1 MNIKNSFLVLVVISA
16 LAFANKSTAQ
26 QIGLKSPSD
35 TLQYAAGAYIGQ
47 WLKSNGIKIT
57 NYDILKKGIT
67 DMGTGKLLVK
77 DSLLNVR
84 LADQIK
90 NNQVSTAQEQEQQ
103 LFANVKNQKGVGLL
117 PSGIAYLVD
126 SVAAGAKPGPKDS
139 VELEVRG
146 FLPTGQLFTDT
157 YQAKQPLRTNI
168 SSLIPGL
175 AEGVQ
180 LMSVGSRWRIFVPS
194 ALAYGSTGVSG
205 LIPPHTALIFQV
217 ELKKIFTK

>member
-1 MNIKNSFLVLVVISA
+1 MNTKIKPLMLIVIAAFL
-16 LAFANKSTAQ
+16 FANHSNAQ
-26 QIGLKSPSD
+26 QVGIKSPSD

-47 WLKSNGIKIT
+47 WLKSNGINVT

-67 DMGTGKLLVK
+67 DMSAGKLLIK

-84 LADQIK
+84 LSEQLKNYQIISAK
-90 NNQVSTAQEQEQQ
+90 EQEQQ
-103 LFANVKNQKGVGLL
+103 LFATVKNQKGVGLL

-126 SVAAGAKPGPKDS
+126 SAGAGVKPGLKDS

-146 FLPTGQLFTDT
+146 FLPGGQLFTDT
-157 YQAKQPLRTNI
+157 YQAKQPLRTTI

-180 LMSVGSRWRIFVPS
+180 LMSEGSRWRIFIPS
-194 ALAYGSTGVSG
+194 ALAYGSNGAQG
-205 LIPPHTALIFQV
+205 IPPYTALIFQI
-217 ELKKIFTK
+217 ELKKVISK